1 MQSFQKER
9 KIKFKETSV
18 GVKIIC
24 LFNFTYLNVKIQ
36 ALNNAKEIST
46 LIYFW
51 CIRQN
56 YQGTKSWDF
65 DWGILE
71 S

>member
-1 MQSFQKER
+1 MQSFQKEI

-18 GVKIIC
+18 DVKIIC

-46 LIYFW
+46 LIYF
-51 CIRQN
+51 
-56 YQGTKSWDF
+56 
-65 DWGILE
+65 
-71 S
+71 

>member
-1 MQSFQKER
+1 MQSFQKEI

-36 ALNNAKEIST
+36 ALNNSKEVSK
-46 LIYFW
+46 LIYF
-51 CIRQN
+51 
-56 YQGTKSWDF
+56 
-65 DWGILE
+65 
-71 S
+71 